1 MPQYLRAN
9 TAQVRLTRHNP
20 TALYVLHASP
30 AGGPQR
36 LMSLAGSVV
45 RGRLLAAALHPPKKG
60 LPMSSFQLL
69 STSPVRVAIVGAG
82 IAGAA
87 CAASLRDAGLAVTL
101 FDKSRGVGGR
111 MSTRRVQAEG
121 AEFQFD
127 HGAQHIQARHPRF
140 KAALR
145 RAAQAGVLL
154 PWQPRV
160 HAAWP
165 APLRRESWVPAGQMP
180 GLARH
185 LISDATLHLEW
196 PVTRLERTHAG
207 WMVVGAEGR
216 REGPFEH
223 LVLALPPAQAAPLVA
238 GHHDAWAEQLGAW
251 PMLPCWTLMAAT
263 QAVDWPWDACEPDA
277 GSSPLAWL
285 ARNDRKPGR
294 QAPAGQALWVA
305 QASAAWST
313 QHLDASPAAVQT
325 ALSQALAALLPA
337 GVKPQW
343 AYRAVHRWRYAAPA
357 AQAAGAGTS
366 ADPCWWDAGLGLAVC
381 GDFLGGPSAGGV
393 ESAWRSGDE
402 AADTLLAALDLD
414 AAPAPVQALPRIDQ
428 PQPLA
433 DLLAA

>member
-1 MPQYLRAN
+1 MYP
-9 TAQVRLTRHNP
+9 
-20 TALYVLHASP
+20 
-30 AGGPQR
+30 
-36 LMSLAGSVV
+36 AGSVA
-45 RGRLLAAALHPPKKG
+45 RSKRLAGVLSLLKKG
-60 LPMSSFQLL
+60 LPMSSFQL
-69 STSPVRVAIVGAG
+69 SHPSPVRVAIVGAG

-101 FDKSRGVGGR
+101 FDKSRGAGGR
-111 MSTRRVQAEG
+111 MSTRRVQADG
-121 AEFQFD
+121 HAWQFD

-165 APLRRESWVPAGQMP
+165 APTRRESWVPAGQMP
-180 GLARH
+180 ALARH
-185 LISDATLHLEW
+185 LIGDAALHLEW
-196 PVTRLERTHAG
+196 PVTRLERTRAG

-216 REGPFEH
+216 REGPFDH

-238 GHHDAWAEQLGAW
+238 GHQDAWAEQLGAW

-294 QAPAGQALWVA
+294 EAPADHALWVA
-305 QASAAWST
+305 QASAAWSAE
-313 QHLDASPAAVQT
+313 HLDASPAAVQT

-357 AQAAGAGTS
+357 AVPAAATE
-366 ADPCWWDAGLGLAVC
+366 PCWWDAGLGLAVC

-414 AAPAPVQALPRIDQ
+414 AAPAPARVLPRVGQ